1 MNWFDV
7 LKVLGTKSGFSQLD
21 FDNVAIE
28 DKDDCKKRWKE
39 LMDKIR
45 NPTGIDAK
53 SKILNEGTL
62 VYLNEKD
69 LYIDVISVEYEF
81 DETIP
86 KEVYCKA
93 LEMLKITYE
102 SDTKDIGEYRIEFYN
117 LPEETSASLEGILF
131 TISIYNTEGIKLLH
145 DPLAQLTI
153 YAHERGKTRMAKVWE
168 QLRDLLI

>member
-1 MNWFDV
+1 MNWFDI

-21 FDNVAIE
+21 FDNVVIE
-28 DKDDCKKRWKE
+28 DDDDCKKRWKE

-45 NPTGIDAK
+45 NPTGIDAEY
-53 SKILNEGTL
+53 KILREGTL
-62 VYLNEKD
+62 VYLDEKD
-69 LYIDVISVEYEF
+69 LNINIISVEYEF

-86 KEVYCKA
+86 EEIYCEA

-102 SDTKDIGEYRIEFYN
+102 KEIKDMGEYRIEFYN
-117 LPEETSASLEGILF
+117 FIGSHMLEGALF
-131 TISIYNTEGIKLLH
+131 SIAIYTDGAFG

-153 YAHERGKTRMAKVWE
+153 YTDERGKTRMVKVWE

>member
-1 MNWFDV
+1 MKWFDI

-21 FDNVAIE
+21 FDNIVIE
-28 DKDDCKKRWKE
+28 DDDDCKKRWKE

-53 SKILNEGTL
+53 YKILNEGTL
-62 VYLNEKD
+62 VYLDEKD
-69 LYIDVISVEYEF
+69 LDINIISVEYEF

-86 KEVYCKA
+86 EEVYCKA
-93 LEMLKITYE
+93 LEKLKITYE
-102 SDTKDIGEYRIEFYN
+102 RDVKNMGEYRIEFYN
-117 LPEETSASLEGILF
+117 MPSPSESVIGALF
-131 TISIYNTEGIKLLH
+131 SIAIYDTEGIKRPAY

-153 YAHERGKTRMAKVWE
+153 YADERGKTGMAKVWE

>member
-1 MNWFDV
+1 MKWFDI

-21 FDNVAIE
+21 FDNIVIE
-28 DKDDCKKRWKE
+28 DDDDCKKRWKE

-53 SKILNEGTL
+53 YKILKGGTL
-62 VYLNEKD
+62 VYLDEKD
-69 LYIDVISVEYEF
+69 LDINIISVEYEF

-86 KEVYCKA
+86 EEVYCKA

-102 SDTKDIGEYRIEFYN
+102 SDVKDMGEYRIEFYN
-117 LPEETSASLEGILF
+117 LPELTSAALEGALF
-131 TISIYNTEGIKLLH
+131 SLAIYTEGIFG
-145 DPLAQLTI
+145 DPSAELTI
-153 YAHERGKTRMAKVWE
+153 YADERGKTRMAKVWE